1 MSIPPPPGPQQP
13 QDDPYQ
19 PPQPQAPNPQFPH
32 PHDPHD
38 PHDPH
43 GRPVTGEP
51 PQGQQPHGQPPYPQ
65 GPLPYSPYP
74 AASQVP
80 YGAPPYA
87 VWGQGYAPLNRPAP
101 VNGVAIAA
109 LVLGVLCFLPAVG
122 LILGII
128 ALVQIKKRGE
138 RGKGMAIGGAVL
150 SGLGLA
156 LWILLLATG
165 GGSAFMEGVKEG
177 AARDTSLSLVKG
189 DCFDVPGA
197 SFDENVYD
205 VDKVPCA
212 GEHDAEVF
220 GVVPLPGDDYPG
232 DGSVSDQAKDECW
245 TLQSAY
251 AMDSWSLTEDVEVYH
266 LTPTRESWEWGDR
279 EITCVFAHAGE
290 KGALTGSLRTDETT
304 LDPDQL
310 AFLTAMATVDDVLLQ
325 EPDDLAEDDMTA
337 NRNWA
342 SNVGDMTSVQARE
355 LSGHPWPAEVE
366 KPVTDLVTDLQKA
379 AEEWAAAAE
388 ASDVDT
394 FYEHYENAY
403 AYVDGDATVTARK
416 ALGLTTARPS
426 YGDGDSGGAG
436 GGTGG
441 SGLDV

>member
-19 PPQPQAPNPQFPH
+19 PPQPQAPNP
-32 PHDPHD
+32 HDPNSQY
-38 PHDPH
+38 PPPH
-43 GRPVTGEP
+43 G
-51 PQGQQPHGQPPYPQ
+51 PHGQPPYPQ
-65 GPLPYSPYP
+65 GPLPHTPYP
-74 AASQVP
+74 AAPQVP

-122 LILGII
+122 LILGIV

-156 LWILLLATG
+156 AWILLLATG

-177 AARDTSLSLVKG
+177 AARNTSLSLVKG

-197 SFDENVYD
+197 SFGKDVYD

-232 DGSVSDQAKDECW
+232 DSSVSDQAEDQCW

-251 AMDSWSLTEDVEVYH
+251 AMDSWSLTKDVEVYH

-279 EITCVFAHAGE
+279 EITCVFAHTGE
-290 KGALTGSLRTDETT
+290 KGALTGSLRTDGTT

-310 AFLTAMATVDDVLLQ
+310 AFLTAMSAFDDALLQ
-325 EPDDLAEDDMTA
+325 EPEDLPEDDLEA
-337 NRNWA
+337 NHNWA
-342 SNVGDMTSVQARE
+342 ADMGDMTGEQAQVLR
-355 LSGHPWPAEVE
+355 GHPWSAEAQE
-366 KPVTDLVTDLQKA
+366 PLAALVTDLQKA
-379 AEEWAAAAE
+379 AEEWTAAAE

-416 ALGLTTARPS
+416 ALGLSTTRPS

-441 SGLDV
+441 GGLDV

>member
-1 MSIPPPPGPQQP
+1 MSIPPPPGPHQP

-19 PPQPQAPNPQFPH
+19 PPQPQAPNPHARHGQFAPG
-32 PHDPHD
+32 P
-38 PHDPH
+38 
-43 GRPVTGEP
+43 P
-51 PQGQQPHGQPPYPQ
+51 PQGQQPQGQPPYPQ
-65 GPLPYSPYP
+65 GPSPLTPYP

-87 VWGQGYAPLNRPAP
+87 MWGQGYVPFNRPAP

-122 LILGII
+122 LILGIV
-128 ALVQIKKRGE
+128 ALVQIRKRGE

-156 LWILLLATG
+156 MWILLLATG

-177 AARDTSLSLVKG
+177 AANNASLSLAKG

-197 SFDENVYD
+197 SFDKDVYD

-232 DGSVSDQAKDECW
+232 DSSVSDQAKDECW
-245 TLQSAY
+245 TLQSTY
-251 AMDSWSLTEDVEVYH
+251 AMDSWSLTKDVEVYH
-266 LTPTRESWEWGDR
+266 LTPTRESWRWGDR
-279 EITCVFAHAGE
+279 EITCVFARSDE

-304 LDPDQL
+304 LDSDQL
-310 AFLTAMATVDDVLLQ
+310 AFLTAMTTVDDVLLH
-325 EPDDLAEDDMTA
+325 EPEDLAEDDLTA

-342 SNVGDMTSVQARE
+342 RNVGDMTSVQARE
-355 LSGHPWPAEVE
+355 LSGRPWPARAE

-379 AEEWAAAAE
+379 AKEWTAAAE
-388 ASDVDT
+388 ASDADAY
-394 FYEHYENAY
+394 YEHYENAY

-416 ALGLTTARPS
+416 ALGLTTTRPS
-426 YGDGDSGGAG
+426 FDDGESGGAG
-436 GGTGG
+436 GGAGGTGG
-441 SGLDV
+441 GGLDV

>member
-19 PPQPQAPNPQFPH
+19 PPQAPNPHAPNPQH
-32 PHDPHD
+32 PH
-38 PHDPH
+38 
-43 GRPVTGEP
+43 
-51 PQGQQPHGQPPYPQ
+51 PHGQPPYPQ
-65 GPLPYSPYP
+65 GPLPHAPYP
-74 AASQVP
+74 ASSQVP

-122 LILGII
+122 LILGIV

-156 LWILLLATG
+156 AWILLLATG

-197 SFDENVYD
+197 SFDKDVYD

-232 DGSVSDQAKDECW
+232 DSSVSDQAEGECW

-251 AMDSWSLTEDVEVYH
+251 AMDSWSLTKDVEVYH
-266 LTPTRESWEWGDR
+266 LTPTRESWKWGDR

-290 KGALTGSLRTDETT
+290 KGALTGSLRTDGTT

-310 AFLTAMATVDDVLLQ
+310 AFLTAMSAFDDALLQ
-325 EPDDLAEDDMTA
+325 EPEDLPEDDLEA

-342 SNVGDMTSVQARE
+342 ADMGDMTGEQAQVLR
-355 LSGHPWPAEVE
+355 GHPWSAEAQE
-366 KPVTDLVTDLQKA
+366 PLAALVTDLQKA
-379 AEEWAAAAE
+379 ADEWTAAAE
-388 ASDVDT
+388 ASDADT

-416 ALGLTTARPS
+416 ALGLSTTRPS

-441 SGLDV
+441 GGLDV

>member
-1 MSIPPPPGPQQP
+1 MSIPPPPGPQRP

-19 PPQPQAPNPQFPH
+19 PPQPQAPSLH
-32 PHDPHD
+32 A
-38 PHDPH
+38 
-43 GRPVTGEP
+43 
-51 PQGQQPHGQPPYPQ
+51 PHGQPPYPQ
-65 GPLPYSPYP
+65 SASPHAPYP
-74 AASQVP
+74 TASQVP

-87 VWGQGYAPLNRPAP
+87 VWGQGYVPFNRPAP

-122 LILGII
+122 LILGIV

-156 LWILLLATG
+156 MWILLLATS
-165 GGSAFMEGVKEG
+165 GGSAFMEGVREG
-177 AARDTSLSLVKG
+177 AARNTSLSLAKG

-197 SFDENVYD
+197 SFDKNVYD

-220 GVVPLPGDDYPG
+220 GVVPLGGDSYPG
-232 DGSVSDQAKDECW
+232 DSSVTHEAEDQCW
-245 TLQSAY
+245 TLKSAY

-266 LTPTRESWEWGDR
+266 LTPTRESWEWGDH
-279 EITCVFAHAGE
+279 EITCVFAHTDE

-310 AFLTAMATVDDVLLQ
+310 AFLTAMAAVDDALLL
-325 EPDDLAEDDMTA
+325 EPEDLAEDDLKA
-337 NRNWA
+337 NRGWA
-342 SNVGDMTSVQARE
+342 ADVGDMTSVQART
-355 LSGHPWPAEVE
+355 LSDHPWSAGTR
-366 KPVTDLVTDLQKA
+366 KPLTALVTDLQKA
-379 AEEWAAAAE
+379 AGQWTAAAE

-416 ALGLTTARPS
+416 ALGLTTTRPS
-426 YGDGDSGGAG
+426 YDDGDSGGAG

-441 SGLDV
+441 GGLDV